1 MLGYV
6 KYDGLMIVSFLE
18 FDEVVIGLMINLKL
32 YIYLISILV

>member
-18 FDEVVIGLMINLKL
+18 LDEVVVSLMI
-32 YIYLISILV
+32 ILSYMFNKCSSLA

>member
-18 FDEVVIGLMINLKL
+18 LDEVVVGLMINLSYMFSKCF
-32 YIYLISILV
+32 SLV